1 MASSEKNNKAE
12 SITVEELL
20 EQLNEQKE
28 MIEQIKKD
36 QDRLTTKIIE
46 ALVLLNEGIQRNA
59 KSINNMWRFY

>member
-1 MASSEKNNKAE
+1 MASSEKSNETEN
-12 SITVEELL
+12 ITVEELL